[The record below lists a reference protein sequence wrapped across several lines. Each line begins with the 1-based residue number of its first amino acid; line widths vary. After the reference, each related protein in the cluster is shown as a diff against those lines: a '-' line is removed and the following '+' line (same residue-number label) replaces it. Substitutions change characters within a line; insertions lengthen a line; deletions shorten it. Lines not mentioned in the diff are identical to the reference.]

1 MEPEAAQVDVF
12 AAFDH
17 TGSDKTL
24 YDKMVKALASHAHF
38 AATTD
43 RTAGSTASPATGGG
57 LFTIKHY
64 AGDVTY
70 SPAHLLEKNKD
81 QLYRDLID
89 TCGASSQPFVAGL
102 FPEAREKAG
111 TQRRPVTAGSQ
122 FRTQINALIDTLLQ
136 CEPHYI
142 RCIKP
147 NDAKRAGVLALERV
161 RHQVRYLGLLIRLP
175 LGADTPPCPTRCAT
189 SACSRTCAS
198 AAPALPS
205 GRPSSAFRR
214 GTSCCA
220 RPRGRRA
227 RATPRRTR
235 RPS

>member
-1 MEPEAAQVDVF
+1 MPK
-12 AAFDH
+12 
-17 TGSDKTL
+17 GSDKTL

-81 QLYRDLID
+81 QLYRDLIEL
-89 TCGASSQPFVAGL
+89 CGASSQPFVAGL

-122 FRTQINALIDTLLQ
+122 FRTQINALVDTLLQ
-136 CEPHYI
+136 CEPHRQSGRLGGAI
-142 RCIKP
+142 
-147 NDAKRAGVLALERV
+147 AG
-161 RHQVRYLGLLIRLP
+161 QQGLIRLN
-175 LGADTPPCPTRCAT
+175 LKASGCPQ
-189 SACSRTCAS
+189 
-198 AAPALPS
+198 PS
-205 GRPSSAFRR
+205 
-214 GTSCCA
+214 
-220 RPRGRRA
+220 
-227 RATPRRTR
+227 
-235 RPS
+235 